1 MNKLITVLFLALSVT
16 AFGQQ
21 GKIRGLVIDDIG
33 EPVIGANVVI
43 SGKAI
48 GGVTDLDGKFSISMP
63 VGKHD
68 IEISFVTYQTVKIK
82 GVEITEGEVTQI
94 GEIKLVENNQELEVF
109 VVTAQQI
116 RNNEAAMIAMKKNSS
131 SMIDGISSA
140 KMQMTGDGTA
150 VEAAKR
156 VTGVSIEGGKYV
168 YVRGLGDRYSKTMLN
183 SVDIPGLDPDKNTI
197 QMDIFPTNL
206 IDNMTVSKNFTA
218 DMPADF
224 TGGLLNITTKDFPE
238 EKFFNVSLGTS
249 YNPSM
254 HFNSNNLTYEG
265 GSTDFLGFDD
275 GTRSLPARASGQ
287 NIPTPVSDDV
297 SDDEVRGFIQEFN
310 PELGATR
317 QTSLM
322 DLSAGISMGNQIN
335 IEDENS
341 NDKSLGYIFSLS
353 YSSAYKYYDDVVYGE
368 YQRSSDPEITELQ
381 QANLQTGE
389 LSERSVM
396 LGSLAGIAY
405 KSGNSKYRLTAMHLQ
420 NGESRAGKFTILN
433 DPQAVG
439 QSGFLALSDNLE
451 YNQRRLTNVLLNGKH
466 VYDDAGWEID
476 WRVSP
481 TLSNATDPD
490 IRKTAFTYEP
500 SDTLFAAGAGG
511 NPSRIWRYLN
521 EITATSRIDV
531 TKRYKIKEEDAK
543 LKFGAMHTYKQRDYE
558 ILFYD
563 VQFFGSQNWSSVDP
577 NDVLDEENLYPN
589 SPNSIYYQSGNN
601 SPNPNA
607 YSSNSNTAGAYVSNE
622 MTLFNRLKTIL
633 GLRTEYFALR
643 HTGRDQ
649 AWASG
654 NTTNGNNLENEKVLE
669 SIDLFPS
676 ANFIFTVNEEQN
688 LRASYSRTIARPSFK
703 EMSFAQIIDPLTNRI
718 FNGAFFEYND
728 WDGALSETRIDNVDL
743 RWEMFMPKSQMISG
757 SVFFKNFDNPIELVR
772 IPEQQT
778 STEFQPRN
786 VGDGKLFGV
795 EMEIRKNFAFI
806 TESLENFSFSTNIT
820 LVMSEIDMTQ
830 QEYEARL
837 QYEKVG
843 QTITDRR
850 QMAGQSPYVVNAG
863 LMYANS
869 DLGIDAGAFYNVK
882 GPTLHIV
889 GVGLYS
895 DIYTEPFHSLNFS
908 FSKKFGEDRRTA
920 IDFRASNILNDRRET
935 FFISH
940 NAEKQPF
947 TSFNPGVVFSVGF
960 SHKF

>member
-1 MNKLITVLFLALSVT
+1 MLLVSTFTALA
-16 AFGQQ
+16 QN

-33 EPVIGANVVI
+33 DPVIGANVVL

-48 GGVTDLDGKFSISMP
+48 GGVTDIDGKFSIDFP
-63 VGKHD
+63 VGTHD
-68 IEISFVTYQTVKIK
+68 VEISFVTYQTLKIE
-82 GVEITEGEVTQI
+82 GVSIKEGEVTQL

-109 VVTAQQI
+109 IVTAKQI

-140 KMQMTGDGTA
+140 KMQLTGDGTA

-183 SVDIPGLDPDKNTI
+183 NVDIPGLDPDKNTI

-206 IDNMTVSKNFTA
+206 IDNITVSKNFTA

-224 TGGLLNITTKDFPE
+224 TGGLLNITTKDFPD

-265 GSTDFLGFDD
+265 GATDFLGFDN
-275 GTRSLPARASGQ
+275 GARRLPVRATGQ
-287 NIPTPVSDDV
+287 NIPTPVSGA
-297 SDDEVRGFIQEFN
+297 SDEDVRGFIQEFSS
-310 PELGATR
+310 ELGATR
-317 QTSLM
+317 KTSLM
-322 DLSAGISMGNQIN
+322 DFSAGISLGNQIN
-335 IEDENS
+335 LKDDDR
-341 NDKSLGYIFSLS
+341 NDRSLGYIFSLS
-353 YSSAYKYYDDVVYGE
+353 YNSSYKYYNDVIYGE
-368 YQRSSDPEITELQ
+368 YQREIDSEVTELN

-389 LSERSVM
+389 LSEHNVM
-396 LGSLAGIAY
+396 IGSLAGIAY

-420 NGESRAGKFTILN
+420 NGESRAGKFMIVN

-439 QSGFLALSDNLE
+439 QSGYLAFSDNLE
-451 YNQRRLTNVLLNGKH
+451 YNQRGLTNVLLNGKH
-466 VYDDAGWEID
+466 VYDEKGWEID
-476 WRVSP
+476 WRISP

-511 NPSRIWRYLN
+511 NPSRIWRYLT
-521 EITATSRIDV
+521 EITTTARIDI

-543 LKFGAMHTYKQRDYE
+543 LKFGGMHTFKNRDYE
-558 ILFYD
+558 ILLYD
-563 VQFFGSQNWSSVDP
+563 VQFFGSQSWDSYDA
-577 NDVLDEENLYPN
+577 NDVLNNENLFPN

-607 YSSNSNTAGAYVSNE
+607 YSSNSNTAGIYVSNE
-622 MTLFNRLKTIL
+622 MNLFKRLKTIL
-633 GLRTEYFALR
+633 GLRTEYFVLR

-654 NTTNGNNLENEKVLE
+654 NTVNGNNLDNEKVLE

-676 ANFIFTVNEEQN
+676 ANFIFAVNEEQN
-688 LRASYSRTIARPSFK
+688 MRASYSRTIARPSFK

-728 WDGALSETRIDNVDL
+728 WDGNLSETRIDNADL
-743 RWEMFMPKSQMISG
+743 RWEMFMPKSQMISA
-757 SVFFKNFDNPIELVR
+757 SAFFKNFDNPIELVR

-786 VGDGKLFGV
+786 VGNGRLFGI
-795 EMEIRKNFAFI
+795 ELELRKNFSFI
-806 TESLENFSFSTNIT
+806 SDALENLSFSTNIT
-820 LVMSEIDMTQ
+820 IVRSEIDMTQ
-830 QEYEARL
+830 QEFDARK

-843 QTITDRR
+843 ENITDRR
-850 QMAGQSPYVVNAG
+850 QMAGQSPYVING
-863 LMYANS
+863 GIMYINPNN
-869 DLGIDAGAFYNVK
+869 GIDIGAFYNVK

-908 FSKKFGEDRRTA
+908 FSKKLGEDGNTA
-920 IDFRASNILNDRRET
+920 IDFRASNILNDRVET
-935 FFISH
+935 FFVSH

-947 TSFNPGVVFSVGF
+947 TSLNPGMVFSIGF